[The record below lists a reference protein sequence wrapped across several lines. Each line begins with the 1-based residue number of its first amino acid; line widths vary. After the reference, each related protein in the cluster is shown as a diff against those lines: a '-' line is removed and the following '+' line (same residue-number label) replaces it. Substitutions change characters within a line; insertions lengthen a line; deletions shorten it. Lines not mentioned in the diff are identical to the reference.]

1 MNPSSASGSF
11 VYIFCFPICSRKSTN
26 ASKQPTMEGEE
37 NEPRQCQLCPA
48 SFMTTRTLKKHYET
62 KHGRGKDDELVQS
75 ISKSPKKACKRCG
88 KSVANPWAHK
98 NTCKARKKIG
108 EATTSGESANP
119 SPIKASLSSRSP
131 SIVSASQPSTEGDR
145 GDVQRMRNEEFIR
158 LFRSWMTSA
167 RGNSA
172 GEKTIKDYTR
182 LVVRFM
188 EQQTKERPSF
198 RARHWISFQ
207 SGNFMPLVGVGAWI
221 PRGTKISN
229 ANKMVC
235 AFKHLLA
242 MIRANLTTQGAN
254 LTNFA
259 QRMAHLDELHRDAS
273 ALARKYK
280 AGLFEKA
287 SQPTPRKKSIDVQG
301 WRSLIKAYRKS
312 AHRASALKQFAGT

>member
-75 ISKSPKKACKRCG
+75 IPKSPKKACKRCG

-98 NTCKARKKIG
+98 KTCKARKKIG

-119 SPIKASLSSRSP
+119 SPIKASTKVSTP

-172 GEKTIKDYTR
+172 GEKTINDYTR

-188 EQQTKERPSF
+188 EQQTKERSSF

-287 SQPTPRKKSIDVQG
+287 SQPTRKKSIDVQG
-301 WRSLIKAYRKS
+301 WRSLIKAYHKS